1 MQTKNSLLRKTVFA
15 CTLVVTFSACNQNN
29 VSDLQAYVTEVKA
42 KPQSSIEPL
51 PNVLSYASYAYDD
64 TDLRNPFIP
73 LTTPPID
80 DITLCTEINRARDA
94 LEDIPLEALTLVGS
108 LEQDG
113 VRWGLIRTQDGTIYR
128 RKPNDYIGKDNG
140 HITQI
145 TETSMELLELIP
157 QGSGCVKKTTILT
170 LKE

>member
-1 MQTKNSLLRKTVFA
+1 M
-15 CTLVVTFSACNQNN
+15 VVTFSACNHNN
-29 VSDLQAYVTEVKA
+29 VSDLQTYIAKVKA
-42 KPQSSIEPL
+42 NPQSNIEPL
-51 PNVLSYASYAYDD
+51 PNVLSYASYTYDD
-64 TDLRNPFIP
+64 MDLRNPFNP
-73 LTTPPID
+73 QSPPPID

-113 VRWGLIRTQDGTIYR
+113 VRWGLIRTRDGTIYR
-128 RKPNDYIGKDNG
+128 RKPNDYTGKDNG

-145 TETSMELLELIP
+145 TETSLELLELIP

-170 LKE
+170 MNE